1 VNALD
6 VAQAFLGL
14 CRRDAPTGDL
24 VFTFRRALHSLGFR
38 YFACWSHVDPLHP
51 PADAVVLHD
60 YPAEWIRR
68 YSDEHLHAVDPVS
81 QWAARTLV
89 PFHWD
94 DDRFR
99 ATLTR
104 QQELLLSRCATN
116 GIADGFTVPLHAPQA
131 DATHAA
137 SCTVIPD
144 APTLPVEHFAAVQWM
159 APALFEAAR
168 SERARLNVV
177 QHERSL
183 SDRERECLLFAARGK
198 SDWVVGRILG
208 ISERTVHNHIE
219 NAKRRLRV
227 TTRVQ
232 AIVQALATRQIALE
246 ELVQRRGTTVTTNP
260 ELIGSVRSKGE
271 PREATHL
278 ARERRG

>member
-1 VNALD
+1 MPLTVFDCKGIPATRRERI
-6 VAQAFLGL
+6 VAAVEAGGKHL
-14 CRRDAPTGDL
+14 RD
-24 VFTFRRALHSLGFR
+24 S
-38 YFACWSHVDPLHP
+38 
-51 PADAVVLHD
+51 
-60 YPAEWIRR
+60 I
-68 YSDEHLHAVDPVS
+68 
-81 QWAARTLV
+81 
-89 PFHWD
+89 
-94 DDRFR
+94 R

-232 AIVQALATRQIALE
+232 AVVLAYE
-246 ELVQRRGTTVTTNP
+246 CGLVRPG
-260 ELIGSVRSKGE
+260 G
-271 PREATHL
+271 
-278 ARERRG
+278 